1 MTKQQAKPKKIKGFK
16 LTVMPCPGHWTIFPW
31 IQSCQCPE
39 KCGGWQFSWVFL
51 EITRIVLVIDDD

>member
-1 MTKQQAKPKKIKGFK
+1 MTRQQTKPKIIKGFK
-16 LTVMPCPGHWTIFPW
+16 LSIVKPRYWTIIPW